1 MNQHQTMPSL
11 IEYLDQSGVLEL
23 GDELAIKAAKKAY
36 RKNYQRAYK
45 RHQRNRRKEYQIQL
59 SKEENKRIS
68 EAAKKHH
75 LSPSKFIKKAALA
88 YLQNEYVIPDNEQIA
103 QLEYLLSVAYSSISQ
118 IAGKTPQLT
127 QDYERLSRIIER
139 LEKEVTQA
147 LRYPQSLEMMIVK
160 TVKNNP
166 NFRKILT
173 HILNST
179 ASYDNQN

>member
-11 IEYLDQSGVLEL
+11 IEYLDQNGVLEL

-36 RKNYQRAYK
+36 RKSYQRAYK
-45 RHQRNRRKEYQIQL
+45 RHQRSQRKEYHVQL
-59 SKEENKRIS
+59 SKEENKLIC

-88 YLQNEYVIPDNEQIA
+88 YLQKEYIVPDNERIA
-103 QLEYLLSVAYSSISQ
+103 QLEYLLSIAYSSVNQ
-118 IAGKTPQLT
+118 IAGKTPQLSH
-127 QDYERLSRIIER
+127 DYERLSQIIEQ
-139 LEKEVTQA
+139 LEREVTQA
-147 LRYPQSLEMMIVK
+147 LRYPPSLEMLIVK

-166 NFRKILT
+166 DFRKILA

-179 ASYDNQN
+179 APYDNQN